1 MESNMNLTVKTEG
14 LGLEREAIEAMRPEA
29 GKALDRLWSGQ
40 EDMTGWVQTP
50 INQSNEEL
58 EYILNVADVIKA
70 EAELLVVVGIGG
82 SYLGAKAAIEA
93 LPKVERGA
101 HVRFFGTNFCTDY
114 YRETIEEI
122 KNKNTIICVISK
134 SGNTTEIK
142 AAFDTLKPLMEEK
155 YGSRKAVNERIIAIT
170 DAEKGGLRAET
181 ERNGYTNLVIP
192 SDIGGRY
199 SVLTPAGLL
208 PMAVS
213 GIDIRALLD
222 GARDMATSTAWD
234 NDGMDYAICRHLM
247 QEAGKCIEIIEMCH
261 SRLGY
266 LGEWI
271 KQLYGESEGK
281 NGQGLFPATL
291 TFSTDLHSM
300 GQYIQQGRQNFF
312 ETIMSVDDPEYTLT
326 IPEGDLKGKTIDQ
339 LNKAMIEG
347 VIKAH
352 RSAGVPVAEI
362 HIPKL
367 DAYHY
372 GQLLYYLETTC
383 AITAML
389 GGVNPF
395 DQPGVE
401 AYKAEMRKILGL

>member
-1 MESNMNLTVKTEG
+1 MNLTVKTDG
-14 LGLEREAIEAMRPEA
+14 LDIEQEKILQMRPEA
-29 GKALDRLWSGQ
+29 SKALDRLWSGQ
-40 EDMTGWVQTP
+40 EDMTGWVKAP
-50 INQSNEEL
+50 INQSEEEL
-58 EYILNVADVIKA
+58 EYILNIADIIKE
-70 EAELLVVVGIGG
+70 EAELLVVIGIGG

-101 HVRFFGTNFCTDY
+101 QVRFFGTNFCTDY

-122 KNKNTIICVISK
+122 KNKRTILCVISK

-142 AAFDTLKPLMEEK
+142 AAFDTLKPLMEMK
-155 YGSRKAVNERIIAIT
+155 YKTKEEANKRIITIT
-170 DAEKGGLRAET
+170 DAKHGGLRKET
-181 ERNGYTNLVIP
+181 EENGYVNLVIP

-199 SVLTPAGLL
+199 SVFTPAGLL

-213 GIDIRALLD
+213 GVDVRELLR
-222 GARDMATSTAWD
+222 GARDVAMSTTWD

-247 QEAGKCIEIIEMCH
+247 EKEGRRIEAIEMCH

-281 NGQGLFPATL
+281 NGQGLWPATL

-300 GQYIQQGRQNFF
+300 GQYIQEGRQNFF
-312 ETIMSVDDPEYTLT
+312 ETIISVDDPEYTIT
-326 IPEGDLKGKTIDQ
+326 IPQGDLEGKTIDE

-352 RSAGVPVAEI
+352 RGTGVPVAEI
-362 HIPKL
+362 HLPKL

-372 GQLLYYLETTC
+372 GQLLYFLETTC

-389 GGVNPF
+389 NGVNPF
-395 DQPGVE
+395 NQPGVE
-401 AYKAEMRKILGL
+401 AYKAEMRKILGI

>member
-1 MESNMNLTVKTEG
+1 MNLTVKTDG
-14 LGLEREAIEAMRPEA
+14 LDLDREKIIQMRPEA
-29 GKALDRLWSGQ
+29 SKALDRLWSGE
-40 EDMTGWVQTP
+40 EDMTGWVKAP
-50 INQSNEEL
+50 INQSEEEL
-58 EYILNVADVIKA
+58 EYILNIADIIKE
-70 EAELLVVVGIGG
+70 EAELLVVIGIGG

-101 HVRFFGTNFCTDY
+101 QVRFFGTNFCTDY

-122 KNKNTIICVISK
+122 KNKRTIVCVISK

-142 AAFDTLKPLMEEK
+142 AAFDTIKPLMEMK
-155 YGSRKAVNERIIAIT
+155 YKTKEEANKRIIAIT
-170 DAEKGGLRAET
+170 DAKNGGLRKET
-181 ERNGYTNLVIP
+181 EENGYVNLIIP
-192 SDIGGRY
+192 PDIGGRY
-199 SVLTPAGLL
+199 SVFTPAGLL

-213 GIDIRALLD
+213 GIDIRELLR

-247 QEAGKCIEIIEMCH
+247 EKDGRRIEAIEMCH

-281 NGQGLFPATL
+281 NGQGLWPATL

-300 GQYIQQGRQNFF
+300 GQYIQEGRQNFF
-312 ETIMSVDDPEYTLT
+312 ETIISVDDPEYTIT
-326 IPEGDLKGKTIDQ
+326 IPQGDLEGKTIDE

-352 RSAGVPVAEI
+352 RGTGVPVAEI
-362 HIPKL
+362 HLPKL

-372 GQLLYYLETTC
+372 GQLLYFLETTC

-401 AYKAEMRKILGL
+401 AYKAEMRKILGI

>member
-1 MESNMNLTVKTEG
+1 MNLTVKTDG
-14 LGLEREAIEAMRPEA
+14 LDLDREKIIQMRPEA
-29 GKALDRLWSGQ
+29 SKALDRLWSGE
-40 EDMTGWVQTP
+40 EDMTGWVKAP
-50 INQSNEEL
+50 INQSEEEL
-58 EYILNVADVIKA
+58 EYILNIADIIKE
-70 EAELLVVVGIGG
+70 EAELLVVIGIGG

-101 HVRFFGTNFCTDY
+101 QVRFFGTNFCTDY

-122 KNKNTIICVISK
+122 KNKRTIVCVISK

-142 AAFDTLKPLMEEK
+142 AAFDTIKPLMEMK
-155 YGSRKAVNERIIAIT
+155 YKTKEEANKRIIAIT
-170 DAEKGGLRAET
+170 DAKNGGLRKET
-181 ERNGYTNLVIP
+181 EENGYVNLIIP
-192 SDIGGRY
+192 PDIGGRY
-199 SVLTPAGLL
+199 SVFTPAGLL

-213 GIDIRALLD
+213 GIDIRELLR

-247 QEAGKCIEIIEMCH
+247 EKDGRRIEAIEMCH

-281 NGQGLFPATL
+281 NGQGLWPATL

-300 GQYIQQGRQNFF
+300 GQYIQDGRQNFF
-312 ETIMSVDDPEYTLT
+312 ETIISVDNPEYTIT
-326 IPEGDLKGKTIDQ
+326 IPQGDLEGKTIDE

-352 RSAGVPVAEI
+352 RGTGVPVAEI
-362 HIPKL
+362 HLPKL

-372 GQLLYYLETTC
+372 GQLLYFLETTC

-401 AYKAEMRKILGL
+401 AYKAEMRKILGI

>member
-1 MESNMNLTVKTEG
+1 MNLTVKTDG
-14 LGLEREAIEAMRPEA
+14 LDLDREKIIQMRPEA
-29 GKALDRLWSGQ
+29 SKALDRLWSGE
-40 EDMTGWVQTP
+40 EDMTGWVKAP
-50 INQSNEEL
+50 INQSEEEL
-58 EYILNVADVIKA
+58 EYILNIADIIKE
-70 EAELLVVVGIGG
+70 EAELLVVIGIGG

-101 HVRFFGTNFCTDY
+101 QVRFFGTNFCTDY

-122 KNKNTIICVISK
+122 KNKRTIVCVISK

-142 AAFDTLKPLMEEK
+142 AAFDTIKPLMEMK
-155 YGSRKAVNERIIAIT
+155 YKTKEEANKRIIAIT
-170 DAEKGGLRAET
+170 DAKNGGLRKET
-181 ERNGYTNLVIP
+181 EENGYVNLIIP
-192 SDIGGRY
+192 PDIGGRY
-199 SVLTPAGLL
+199 SVFTPAGLL

-213 GIDIRALLD
+213 GIDIRELLR

-247 QEAGKCIEIIEMCH
+247 EKDGRRIEAIEMCH

-281 NGQGLFPATL
+281 NGQGLWPATL

-300 GQYIQQGRQNFF
+300 GQYIQEGRQNFF
-312 ETIMSVDDPEYTLT
+312 ETIISVDDPEYTIT
-326 IPEGDLKGKTIDQ
+326 IPQGDLEGKTIDE

-352 RSAGVPVAEI
+352 RGTGIPVAEI
-362 HIPKL
+362 HLPKL

-372 GQLLYYLETTC
+372 GQLLYFLETTC

-401 AYKAEMRKILGL
+401 AYKAEMRKILGI